1 MYKQLVTLLSLSVL
15 VGCASTKSESDVG
28 LESTSDRGSDCISQ
42 SSIRDYTVLDDANLI
57 VSERPKRNYHVV
69 LSRRAVGLRS
79 NWQIGFD
86 SHTSKICGGFDSIV
100 TDGGFGPETIRI
112 ASIRRLTP
120 EEEEDLLVRFG
131 KKEPENEQPRQPEDV
146 EGAEVEELD

>member
-69 LSRRAVGLRS
+69 LSRRAMGLRS
-79 NWQIGFD
+79 DWRIGF
-86 SHTSKICGGFDSIV
+86 SSVTNQICGGFSDVV
-100 TDGGFGPETIRI
+100 TDGGFGPEKIRI

-120 EEEEDLLVRFG
+120 EQEEDLLIRFG
-131 KKEPENEQPRQPEDV
+131 RLEPKNEQPRQPEDV
-146 EGAEVEELD
+146 ESAEVEELD